1 MNNPIDIQNASKEQ
15 TARELNTLLADYAIY
30 NQRLRNYHWNVKGRR
45 FFQLHEEFEK
55 LYTQASSWSDEL
67 AERVARLQGRP
78 ASTLREFLEL
88 SRLEEDPG
96 KGRPDSEMMV
106 RRLVDD
112 IDKLNAFASTT
123 VKSAG
128 EAGDVAT
135 ATLLEDIVKIQE
147 ENAWMLS
154 SWLAE

>member
-1 MNNPIDIQNASKEQ
+1 MNEPIDIQNSSRDQ

-30 NQRLRNYHWNVKGRR
+30 NQRLRNYHWNVKGKR

-55 LYTQASSWSDEL
+55 LYAQSSEWSDVI
-67 AERVARLQGRP
+67 AERVARLHGRP

-88 SRLEEDPG
+88 SRLEEDPSA
-96 KGRPDSEMMV
+96 GRPDSTMMV

-112 IDKLNAFASTT
+112 IDKLNAFAATT
-123 VKSAG
+123 VKTAG
-128 EAGDVAT
+128 ESGDVAT
-135 ATLLEDIVKIQE
+135 STLLEDIVKVQE